1 MNKKAQSDISHE
13 FIIWIPRIIVL
24 VLAAGFVI
32 FLVNIPITKNFE
44 IDKLQQDI
52 LRQRFVYNENCLA
65 YKDENNV
72 YPGIIDKLKF
82 NQLNLDNCFK
92 ANDRVGVN
100 LNLITNDV
108 KTINLNKNVAE
119 KLNFCFDTK
128 HFACTNYT
136 YYILFKDDK
145 SLERGLL
152 NIAMVKLK

>member
-72 YPGIIDKLKF
+72 
-82 NQLNLDNCFK
+82 
-92 ANDRVGVN
+92 
-100 LNLITNDV
+100 
-108 KTINLNKNVAE
+108 
-119 KLNFCFDTK
+119 
-128 HFACTNYT
+128 
-136 YYILFKDDK
+136 
-145 SLERGLL
+145 
-152 NIAMVKLK
+152 